1 MCALWT
7 VDGNDCVLYT
17 VGGNDRCVHCRLL
30 ISDCTDKEQ
39 MMALL
44 SELKILIHLGQHLNI
59 VNLLG
64 AVTKDIR
71 FGE

>member
-1 MCALWT
+1 MCVLWT

>member
-1 MCALWT
+1 MCALW
-7 VDGNDCVLYT
+7 T